1 MDEIRRRGSSSKKS
15 RWEILLRL
23 NNEEIDFIKSTI
35 YKKLK
40 GDIYIFGSRLDENVK
55 GGDIDIYIIPETPLD
70 VYQREKI
77 KFELID
83 ILENELFVPVDIIIS
98 KDKNRQIEKIA
109 IQGQK
114 IG

>member
-1 MDEIRRRGSSSKKS
+1 MDEIRRRGSGSKKS

-23 NNEEIDFIKSTI
+23 SNEEIDFIKSTI

-70 VYQREKI
+70 VTSRENL
-77 KFELID
+77 KFDLKE
-83 ILENELFVPVDIIIS
+83 ILENELFIPVDIIIS
-98 KDKNRQIEKIA
+98 KDKNREIEKIA